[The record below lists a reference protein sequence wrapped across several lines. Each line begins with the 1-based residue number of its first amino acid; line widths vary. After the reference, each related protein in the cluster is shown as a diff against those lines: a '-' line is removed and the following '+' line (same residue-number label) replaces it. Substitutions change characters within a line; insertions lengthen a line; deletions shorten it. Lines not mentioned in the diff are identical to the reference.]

1 MSNYKITLEEWE
13 LENLLFVIKFFLNKK
28 PDDWEMGNLYKRL
41 AKLLWE

>member
-13 LENLLFVIKFFLNKK
+13 LEDLLFIIKFFLNKK
-28 PDDWEMGNLYKRL
+28 PDDLEIWNLYKRL